1 MTQTRPAKGSTTCM
15 VQAQSPRYP
24 IAQIQFQ
31 STSTLLKLFSID
43 EDDDDNDDDYNDD
56 VDDKDNNDDNDE
68 RMSITKVGG
77 KAIRWSQSV
86 TWRAF

>member
-1 MTQTRPAKGSTTCM
+1 M
-15 VQAQSPRYP
+15 
-24 IAQIQFQ
+24 
-31 STSTLLKLFSID
+31 LKLFSID
-43 EDDDDNDDDYNDD
+43 EDDDDNDYDDNNDD
-56 VDDKDNNDDNDE
+56 DDDKDNNDDNDE

>member
-43 EDDDDNDDDYNDD
+43 EDDDDNDD

>member
-56 VDDKDNNDDNDE
+56 VDDKDNNDE

>member
-24 IAQIQFQ
+24 SAQIQFE

-56 VDDKDNNDDNDE
+56 VDDKDNNDE

-77 KAIRWSQSV
+77 KAIRWSQFV

>member
-1 MTQTRPAKGSTTCM
+1 M

-24 IAQIQFQ
+24 SAQIQFE

-43 EDDDDNDDDYNDD
+43 EDDDDNDD